1 MNMEETIDQVLGQL
15 EESPSYPNKGI
26 KDAEMKLLNKGN
38 SVNDLPVYRVEK
50 GESHLQ
56 VIHDLEEDILYVPA
70 MWMDYKGHFSQLMD
84 FLVEEKS
91 INHIKFTN
99 VINKSLEKRLNG
111 FEVKKE
117 KHEYFDED
125 VKVLE
130 GNWRLEND

>member
-1 MNMEETIDQVLGQL
+1 MNMEETINQVLRQL
-15 EESPSYPNKGI
+15 EENPSYSNKGV
-26 KDAEMKLLNKGN
+26 KDAEMKLLTKGT
-38 SVNDLPVYRVEK
+38 SVNDRPVYCVKK
-50 GESHLQ
+50 GESYLQ
-56 VIHDLEEDILYVPA
+56 VIHDKKENVLYIPA
-70 MWMDYKGHFSQLMD
+70 MWMDYKGHFNQLMD
-84 FLVEEKS
+84 FLVEEKG

-117 KHEYFDED
+117 RHEYFDED

>member
-1 MNMEETIDQVLGQL
+1 MEETIDQVLGQL